1 MHLVSF
7 VVFIAMIAYGGYVFM
22 SKVNLESGIVDADT
36 QIANLEEQVTSL
48 EAQSLDNV
56 TVAQSV
62 IASVEA
68 SEMIWSGVVSDLL
81 ALTPMDIYYV
91 SYSGNEDGSV
101 TVNGFGDSYASVS
114 GLIDAISSE
123 KNFVDAFVPS
133 TAMSSSETGDM
144 ASFSLNFTY
153 SDVGSLVVDE
163 PVEVDVPVTDSEV
176 VVDETTVQ

>member
-1 MHLVSF
+1 
-7 VVFIAMIAYGGYVFM
+7 MIVYGGYVLM
-22 SKVNLESGIVDADT
+22 SKANLVSGIADADT
-36 QIANLEEQVTSL
+36 QIANLEEQVASL
-48 EAQSLDNV
+48 EAQSLDDV

-81 ALTPMDIYYV
+81 AVTPMDIYYV

-101 TVNGFGDSYASVS
+101 TVNGFGDSYVSVS
-114 GLIDAISSE
+114 GLIDALSGE
-123 KNFVDAFVPS
+123 KNFIDAFVPS
-133 TAMSSSETGDM
+133 TAMSSSEVGDM

-153 SDVGSLVVDE
+153 SESVADIEE

-176 VVDETTVQ
+176 VVDETIVQ